1 MYSLMIAE
9 DELATRRGLVNM
21 VNWESLGFRV
31 TADFA
36 DGKELLERLGNYSML
51 PDVILT
57 DIQMIQVS
65 GLDIAK
71 YVADNGLPVKV
82 VLLTGYKLFEY
93 AQAAI
98 ENHVASYLLKPVSI
112 TNLKQVFS
120 GLKEQLDREKDKKEY
135 KEKMSRYY
143 NRLVNYEK
151 QKYILDAY
159 YGMLSDKDKAA
170 SRLALLEP
178 GDENA
183 GKRMVLYLMKVIVV
197 RNEEYD
203 AFIRNFGV
211 QELEEQLMNAMT
223 SVSEEMEYYP
233 IYWDCRPIH
242 QGDISFLGIFWQKKE
257 GGSISFRELQN
268 MVTGMVSGMLSITC
282 KAEVMDKLQPLE
294 LAGYFAAIG
303 HSEKRE
309 TLMREAEYNQL
320 LKNQRKLIFQYI
332 CQEDEEQLEEIA
344 SAFVESALRCGVVFA
359 RNQCVKVLG
368 NIIERLTEGNLEE
381 EERLTAACTPNSV
394 YTENTFE
401 HLEKWLMLRLH
412 RLAEYYSARSRF
424 KQGSSIDKIKEYIGK
439 NFCKDITLSDVAGAC
454 YLNPVYVSRL
464 MKEQTG
470 DTFTEYVTKLRMEKA
485 VELLES
491 TDKYVYEVAE
501 ESGYQNL
508 KYFYKVFKRITGRS
522 PNDFRPDQKEKGY
535 EEI

>member
-120 GLKEQLDREKDKKEY
+120 GLKEQLDQEKDKKEY

-159 YGMLSDKDKAA
+159 YGMLS
-170 SRLALLEP
+170 
-178 GDENA
+178 
-183 GKRMVLYLMKVIVV
+183 
-197 RNEEYD
+197 
-203 AFIRNFGV
+203 
-211 QELEEQLMNAMT
+211 
-223 SVSEEMEYYP
+223 
-233 IYWDCRPIH
+233 
-242 QGDISFLGIFWQKKE
+242 
-257 GGSISFRELQN
+257 
-268 MVTGMVSGMLSITC
+268 ITC
-282 KAEVMDKLQPLE
+282 RAEVIDKLQPLE
-294 LAGYFAAIG
+294 LTGYFAAIG

-320 LKNQRKLIFQYI
+320 LKNQRKLIFHI
-332 CQEDEEQLEEIA
+332 
-344 SAFVESALRCGVVFA
+344 
-359 RNQCVKVLG
+359 LG
-368 NIIERLTEGNLEE
+368 N
-381 EERLTAACTPNSV
+381 
-394 YTENTFE
+394 
-401 HLEKWLMLRLH
+401 
-412 RLAEYYSARSRF
+412 
-424 KQGSSIDKIKEYIGK
+424 SSIGIRG
-439 NFCKDITLSDVAGAC
+439 
-454 YLNPVYVSRL
+454 
-464 MKEQTG
+464 
-470 DTFTEYVTKLRMEKA
+470 TK
-485 VELLES
+485 
-491 TDKYVYEVAE
+491 
-501 ESGYQNL
+501 
-508 KYFYKVFKRITGRS
+508 KR
-522 PNDFRPDQKEKGY
+522 PQ
-535 EEI
+535 